1 MSENNHEELFKTTLM
16 GGFDKDDVM
25 TKVQN
30 LKDQAYAAQKKL
42 EAKIEEK
49 EQEIEKLNRKI
60 REREDKIEELEK
72 NIHEK
77 YQSYIDNYDS
87 ISGLVFEAQVKA
99 KKLTQ
104 ETEDACRE
112 KTEET
117 DAACRKLTEETE
129 ESCRKLKEETEEACR
144 RKTEETDESCREKT
158 EETDEACCKKKEE
171 TNESCR
177 KQREETKESCAK
189 QRRETKEQCEYMVE
203 SARQK
208 GEELAAVY
216 EEKLQAEAEEIQSHM
231 DAELQKANT
240 RYQKI
245 YAEMETMTSV
255 LEKNRRIF
263 EETFAGI
270 EKMREEMKRS
280 ASEVETFMKDPV
292 KSIFPGEEK
301 ETAIDNFVEANNQKQ
316 TAKIYQHNPED
327 PYSLPNNTV
336 RCIFISKTNAIW
348 IGTDKGLALFNP
360 HKEQFI
366 TFQNQQENPNS
377 LLSNQ
382 INDIGESRDG
392 KLWVC
397 AHMGGVSILDLNDNV
412 FTSPENM
419 HFQNIRVTNDLHG
432 ISSPNAKCFLQDS
445 FGNIWLGNYRGGV
458 DFLSYNQPVFQTL
471 AYNTL
476 KDGTLTDKQVWGIAL
491 DNKSRIWLGG
501 ENEIAIFSADMKYQK
516 ILSLANKANPHT
528 HVSTIFKDKN
538 GILWL
543 GLYKDGILTCDPS
556 TEKITRIELEDKK
569 ADICCFY
576 EENNKI
582 WIGTQNGLYSYQN
595 GKIAEEK
602 GINEQLTDIMIHGI
616 QRDRQGKL
624 WLGTFGKGLIVFSP
638 EGKRTM
644 RFEIGR
650 AHV

>member
-117 DAACRKLTEETE
+117 D
-129 ESCRKLKEETEEACR
+129 
-144 RKTEETDESCREKT
+144 
-158 EETDEACCKKKEE
+158 EACCKKREE

-292 KSIFPGEEK
+292 KSIFPGEAK
-301 ETAIDNFVEANNQKQ
+301 ETAAEPDREDTAEEAEEEDEIVE
-316 TAKIYQHNPED
+316 
-327 PYSLPNNTV
+327 
-336 RCIFISKTNAIW
+336 
-348 IGTDKGLALFNP
+348 
-360 HKEQFI
+360 
-366 TFQNQQENPNS
+366 NS
-377 LLSNQ
+377 AV
-382 INDIGESRDG
+382 IN
-392 KLWVC
+392 L
-397 AHMGGVSILDLNDNV
+397 
-412 FTSPENM
+412 
-419 HFQNIRVTNDLHG
+419 
-432 ISSPNAKCFLQDS
+432 
-445 FGNIWLGNYRGGV
+445 
-458 DFLSYNQPVFQTL
+458 
-471 AYNTL
+471 
-476 KDGTLTDKQVWGIAL
+476 
-491 DNKSRIWLGG
+491 
-501 ENEIAIFSADMKYQK
+501 ENEPDY
-516 ILSLANKANPHT
+516 LDDDN
-528 HVSTIFKDKN
+528 D
-538 GILWL
+538 
-543 GLYKDGILTCDPS
+543 
-556 TEKITRIELEDKK
+556 EEED
-569 ADICCFY
+569 
-576 EENNKI
+576 
-582 WIGTQNGLYSYQN
+582 
-595 GKIAEEK
+595 
-602 GINEQLTDIMIHGI
+602 
-616 QRDRQGKL
+616 
-624 WLGTFGKGLIVFSP
+624 
-638 EGKRTM
+638 
-644 RFEIGR
+644 EIPNR
-650 AHV
+650 AHDEEDEEE

>member
-104 ETEDACRE
+104 ETE
-112 KTEET
+112 
-117 DAACRKLTEETE
+117 
-129 ESCRKLKEETEEACR
+129 ESCRKL
-144 RKTEETDESCREKT
+144 
-158 EETDEACCKKKEE
+158 KEE

-292 KSIFPGEEK
+292 KSIFPGEAK
-301 ETAIDNFVEANNQKQ
+301 ETAAEPDREDTAEEAEEEDEIVENSAVID
-316 TAKIYQHNPED
+316 
-327 PYSLPNNTV
+327 L
-336 RCIFISKTNAIW
+336 
-348 IGTDKGLALFNP
+348 
-360 HKEQFI
+360 
-366 TFQNQQENPNS
+366 
-377 LLSNQ
+377 
-382 INDIGESRDG
+382 
-392 KLWVC
+392 
-397 AHMGGVSILDLNDNV
+397 
-412 FTSPENM
+412 
-419 HFQNIRVTNDLHG
+419 
-432 ISSPNAKCFLQDS
+432 
-445 FGNIWLGNYRGGV
+445 
-458 DFLSYNQPVFQTL
+458 
-471 AYNTL
+471 
-476 KDGTLTDKQVWGIAL
+476 
-491 DNKSRIWLGG
+491 
-501 ENEIAIFSADMKYQK
+501 ENEPDY
-516 ILSLANKANPHT
+516 LDDDN
-528 HVSTIFKDKN
+528 D
-538 GILWL
+538 
-543 GLYKDGILTCDPS
+543 
-556 TEKITRIELEDKK
+556 EEED
-569 ADICCFY
+569 
-576 EENNKI
+576 
-582 WIGTQNGLYSYQN
+582 
-595 GKIAEEK
+595 
-602 GINEQLTDIMIHGI
+602 
-616 QRDRQGKL
+616 
-624 WLGTFGKGLIVFSP
+624 
-638 EGKRTM
+638 
-644 RFEIGR
+644 EIPNR
-650 AHV
+650 AHDEEDEEE

>member
-42 EAKIEEK
+42 EAKIEEN

-117 DAACRKLTEETE
+117 DAACRKL
-129 ESCRKLKEETEEACR
+129 
-144 RKTEETDESCREKT
+144 T

-292 KSIFPGEEK
+292 KSIFPGEAK
-301 ETAIDNFVEANNQKQ
+301 ETAAEPGSEDTAEEAEEEDEIVENSAVID
-316 TAKIYQHNPED
+316 
-327 PYSLPNNTV
+327 L
-336 RCIFISKTNAIW
+336 
-348 IGTDKGLALFNP
+348 
-360 HKEQFI
+360 
-366 TFQNQQENPNS
+366 
-377 LLSNQ
+377 
-382 INDIGESRDG
+382 
-392 KLWVC
+392 
-397 AHMGGVSILDLNDNV
+397 
-412 FTSPENM
+412 
-419 HFQNIRVTNDLHG
+419 
-432 ISSPNAKCFLQDS
+432 
-445 FGNIWLGNYRGGV
+445 
-458 DFLSYNQPVFQTL
+458 
-471 AYNTL
+471 
-476 KDGTLTDKQVWGIAL
+476 
-491 DNKSRIWLGG
+491 
-501 ENEIAIFSADMKYQK
+501 ENEPDY
-516 ILSLANKANPHT
+516 LDDDN
-528 HVSTIFKDKN
+528 D
-538 GILWL
+538 
-543 GLYKDGILTCDPS
+543 
-556 TEKITRIELEDKK
+556 EEED
-569 ADICCFY
+569 
-576 EENNKI
+576 
-582 WIGTQNGLYSYQN
+582 
-595 GKIAEEK
+595 
-602 GINEQLTDIMIHGI
+602 
-616 QRDRQGKL
+616 
-624 WLGTFGKGLIVFSP
+624 
-638 EGKRTM
+638 
-644 RFEIGR
+644 EIPNR
-650 AHV
+650 AHDEEDEEE

>member
-104 ETEDACRE
+104 ETE
-112 KTEET
+112 
-117 DAACRKLTEETE
+117 

-144 RKTEETDESCREKT
+144 RKTEETD
-158 EETDEACCKKKEE
+158 
-171 TNESCR
+171 ESCR

-292 KSIFPGEEK
+292 KSIFPGEAK
-301 ETAIDNFVEANNQKQ
+301 ETAAEPDREDTAEEAEEEDEIVENSAVID
-316 TAKIYQHNPED
+316 
-327 PYSLPNNTV
+327 L
-336 RCIFISKTNAIW
+336 
-348 IGTDKGLALFNP
+348 
-360 HKEQFI
+360 
-366 TFQNQQENPNS
+366 
-377 LLSNQ
+377 
-382 INDIGESRDG
+382 
-392 KLWVC
+392 
-397 AHMGGVSILDLNDNV
+397 
-412 FTSPENM
+412 
-419 HFQNIRVTNDLHG
+419 
-432 ISSPNAKCFLQDS
+432 
-445 FGNIWLGNYRGGV
+445 
-458 DFLSYNQPVFQTL
+458 
-471 AYNTL
+471 
-476 KDGTLTDKQVWGIAL
+476 
-491 DNKSRIWLGG
+491 
-501 ENEIAIFSADMKYQK
+501 ENEPDY
-516 ILSLANKANPHT
+516 LDDDN
-528 HVSTIFKDKN
+528 D
-538 GILWL
+538 
-543 GLYKDGILTCDPS
+543 
-556 TEKITRIELEDKK
+556 EEED
-569 ADICCFY
+569 
-576 EENNKI
+576 
-582 WIGTQNGLYSYQN
+582 
-595 GKIAEEK
+595 
-602 GINEQLTDIMIHGI
+602 
-616 QRDRQGKL
+616 
-624 WLGTFGKGLIVFSP
+624 
-638 EGKRTM
+638 
-644 RFEIGR
+644 EIPNR
-650 AHV
+650 AHDEEDEEE

>member
-42 EAKIEEK
+42 EAKIEEN

-104 ETEDACRE
+104 ETE
-112 KTEET
+112 
-117 DAACRKLTEETE
+117 

-144 RKTEETDESCREKT
+144 RKTEETD
-158 EETDEACCKKKEE
+158 
-171 TNESCR
+171 ESCR

-292 KSIFPGEEK
+292 KSIFPGEAK
-301 ETAIDNFVEANNQKQ
+301 ETAAEPGSEDTAEEADEIVENSAVIDF
-316 TAKIYQHNPED
+316 
-327 PYSLPNNTV
+327 
-336 RCIFISKTNAIW
+336 
-348 IGTDKGLALFNP
+348 
-360 HKEQFI
+360 
-366 TFQNQQENPNS
+366 
-377 LLSNQ
+377 
-382 INDIGESRDG
+382 
-392 KLWVC
+392 
-397 AHMGGVSILDLNDNV
+397 
-412 FTSPENM
+412 
-419 HFQNIRVTNDLHG
+419 
-432 ISSPNAKCFLQDS
+432 
-445 FGNIWLGNYRGGV
+445 
-458 DFLSYNQPVFQTL
+458 
-471 AYNTL
+471 
-476 KDGTLTDKQVWGIAL
+476 
-491 DNKSRIWLGG
+491 
-501 ENEIAIFSADMKYQK
+501 ENEPDY
-516 ILSLANKANPHT
+516 LDDDN
-528 HVSTIFKDKN
+528 D
-538 GILWL
+538 
-543 GLYKDGILTCDPS
+543 
-556 TEKITRIELEDKK
+556 EEED
-569 ADICCFY
+569 
-576 EENNKI
+576 
-582 WIGTQNGLYSYQN
+582 
-595 GKIAEEK
+595 
-602 GINEQLTDIMIHGI
+602 
-616 QRDRQGKL
+616 
-624 WLGTFGKGLIVFSP
+624 
-638 EGKRTM
+638 
-644 RFEIGR
+644 EIPNR
-650 AHV
+650 AHDEEDEEE

>member
-42 EAKIEEK
+42 EAKIKEK

-104 ETEDACRE
+104 ETE
-112 KTEET
+112 
-117 DAACRKLTEETE
+117 

-158 EETDEACCKKKEE
+158 EETDEACCKKREE

-292 KSIFPGEEK
+292 KSIFPGEAK
-301 ETAIDNFVEANNQKQ
+301 ETAAEPDREGTAEEAEEEDEIVENSAVID
-316 TAKIYQHNPED
+316 
-327 PYSLPNNTV
+327 L
-336 RCIFISKTNAIW
+336 
-348 IGTDKGLALFNP
+348 
-360 HKEQFI
+360 
-366 TFQNQQENPNS
+366 
-377 LLSNQ
+377 
-382 INDIGESRDG
+382 
-392 KLWVC
+392 
-397 AHMGGVSILDLNDNV
+397 
-412 FTSPENM
+412 
-419 HFQNIRVTNDLHG
+419 
-432 ISSPNAKCFLQDS
+432 
-445 FGNIWLGNYRGGV
+445 
-458 DFLSYNQPVFQTL
+458 
-471 AYNTL
+471 
-476 KDGTLTDKQVWGIAL
+476 
-491 DNKSRIWLGG
+491 
-501 ENEIAIFSADMKYQK
+501 ENEPDY
-516 ILSLANKANPHT
+516 LDDDN
-528 HVSTIFKDKN
+528 D
-538 GILWL
+538 
-543 GLYKDGILTCDPS
+543 
-556 TEKITRIELEDKK
+556 EEED
-569 ADICCFY
+569 
-576 EENNKI
+576 
-582 WIGTQNGLYSYQN
+582 
-595 GKIAEEK
+595 
-602 GINEQLTDIMIHGI
+602 
-616 QRDRQGKL
+616 
-624 WLGTFGKGLIVFSP
+624 
-638 EGKRTM
+638 
-644 RFEIGR
+644 EIPNR
-650 AHV
+650 AHDEEDEEE

>member
-1 MSENNHEELFKTTLM
+1 MSENNREELFKTTLM

-104 ETEDACRE
+104 ETE
-112 KTEET
+112 
-117 DAACRKLTEETE
+117 

-144 RKTEETDESCREKT
+144 RKTEETD
-158 EETDEACCKKKEE
+158 
-171 TNESCR
+171 ESCR

-292 KSIFPGEEK
+292 KSIFPGEAK
-301 ETAIDNFVEANNQKQ
+301 ETAAEPDREDTAEEAEEEDEIVENSAVIDF
-316 TAKIYQHNPED
+316 
-327 PYSLPNNTV
+327 
-336 RCIFISKTNAIW
+336 
-348 IGTDKGLALFNP
+348 
-360 HKEQFI
+360 
-366 TFQNQQENPNS
+366 
-377 LLSNQ
+377 
-382 INDIGESRDG
+382 
-392 KLWVC
+392 
-397 AHMGGVSILDLNDNV
+397 
-412 FTSPENM
+412 
-419 HFQNIRVTNDLHG
+419 
-432 ISSPNAKCFLQDS
+432 
-445 FGNIWLGNYRGGV
+445 
-458 DFLSYNQPVFQTL
+458 
-471 AYNTL
+471 
-476 KDGTLTDKQVWGIAL
+476 
-491 DNKSRIWLGG
+491 
-501 ENEIAIFSADMKYQK
+501 ENEPDY
-516 ILSLANKANPHT
+516 LDDDN
-528 HVSTIFKDKN
+528 D
-538 GILWL
+538 
-543 GLYKDGILTCDPS
+543 
-556 TEKITRIELEDKK
+556 EEED
-569 ADICCFY
+569 
-576 EENNKI
+576 
-582 WIGTQNGLYSYQN
+582 
-595 GKIAEEK
+595 
-602 GINEQLTDIMIHGI
+602 
-616 QRDRQGKL
+616 
-624 WLGTFGKGLIVFSP
+624 
-638 EGKRTM
+638 
-644 RFEIGR
+644 EIPNR
-650 AHV
+650 AHDEEDEEE

>member
-42 EAKIEEK
+42 EAKIEEN

-104 ETEDACRE
+104 ETEDA
-112 KTEET
+112 
-117 DAACRKLTEETE
+117 
-129 ESCRKLKEETEEACR
+129 
-144 RKTEETDESCREKT
+144 CREKT

-292 KSIFPGEEK
+292 KSIFPGEAK
-301 ETAIDNFVEANNQKQ
+301 ETAAEPGSEDTAEEAEEEDEIVENSAVID
-316 TAKIYQHNPED
+316 
-327 PYSLPNNTV
+327 L
-336 RCIFISKTNAIW
+336 
-348 IGTDKGLALFNP
+348 
-360 HKEQFI
+360 
-366 TFQNQQENPNS
+366 
-377 LLSNQ
+377 
-382 INDIGESRDG
+382 
-392 KLWVC
+392 
-397 AHMGGVSILDLNDNV
+397 
-412 FTSPENM
+412 
-419 HFQNIRVTNDLHG
+419 
-432 ISSPNAKCFLQDS
+432 
-445 FGNIWLGNYRGGV
+445 
-458 DFLSYNQPVFQTL
+458 
-471 AYNTL
+471 
-476 KDGTLTDKQVWGIAL
+476 
-491 DNKSRIWLGG
+491 
-501 ENEIAIFSADMKYQK
+501 ENEPDY
-516 ILSLANKANPHT
+516 LDDDN
-528 HVSTIFKDKN
+528 D
-538 GILWL
+538 
-543 GLYKDGILTCDPS
+543 
-556 TEKITRIELEDKK
+556 EEED
-569 ADICCFY
+569 
-576 EENNKI
+576 
-582 WIGTQNGLYSYQN
+582 
-595 GKIAEEK
+595 
-602 GINEQLTDIMIHGI
+602 
-616 QRDRQGKL
+616 
-624 WLGTFGKGLIVFSP
+624 
-638 EGKRTM
+638 
-644 RFEIGR
+644 EIPNR
-650 AHV
+650 AHDEEDEEE

>member
-42 EAKIEEK
+42 EAKIEEN

-117 DAACRKLTEETE
+117 DEACRKL
-129 ESCRKLKEETEEACR
+129 
-144 RKTEETDESCREKT
+144 T
-158 EETDEACCKKKEE
+158 EETDEACCKKREE

-292 KSIFPGEEK
+292 KSIFPGEAK
-301 ETAIDNFVEANNQKQ
+301 ETAAEPGSEDTAEEAEEEDEIVENSAVID
-316 TAKIYQHNPED
+316 
-327 PYSLPNNTV
+327 L
-336 RCIFISKTNAIW
+336 
-348 IGTDKGLALFNP
+348 
-360 HKEQFI
+360 
-366 TFQNQQENPNS
+366 
-377 LLSNQ
+377 
-382 INDIGESRDG
+382 
-392 KLWVC
+392 
-397 AHMGGVSILDLNDNV
+397 
-412 FTSPENM
+412 
-419 HFQNIRVTNDLHG
+419 
-432 ISSPNAKCFLQDS
+432 
-445 FGNIWLGNYRGGV
+445 
-458 DFLSYNQPVFQTL
+458 
-471 AYNTL
+471 
-476 KDGTLTDKQVWGIAL
+476 
-491 DNKSRIWLGG
+491 
-501 ENEIAIFSADMKYQK
+501 ENEPDY
-516 ILSLANKANPHT
+516 LDDDN
-528 HVSTIFKDKN
+528 D
-538 GILWL
+538 
-543 GLYKDGILTCDPS
+543 
-556 TEKITRIELEDKK
+556 EEED
-569 ADICCFY
+569 
-576 EENNKI
+576 
-582 WIGTQNGLYSYQN
+582 
-595 GKIAEEK
+595 
-602 GINEQLTDIMIHGI
+602 
-616 QRDRQGKL
+616 
-624 WLGTFGKGLIVFSP
+624 
-638 EGKRTM
+638 
-644 RFEIGR
+644 EIPNR
-650 AHV
+650 AHDEEDEEE

>member
-1 MSENNHEELFKTTLM
+1 MSENNHEVLFKTTLM

-42 EAKIEEK
+42 EAKIEEN

-158 EETDEACCKKKEE
+158 EETDEACCKKREE

-280 ASEVETFMKDPV
+280 ASEVEIFMKDPV
-292 KSIFPGEEK
+292 KSIFPGEAK
-301 ETAIDNFVEANNQKQ
+301 ETAAEPDR
-316 TAKIYQHNPED
+316 ED
-327 PYSLPNNTV
+327 T
-336 RCIFISKTNAIW
+336 
-348 IGTDKGLALFNP
+348 
-360 HKEQFI
+360 
-366 TFQNQQENPNS
+366 
-377 LLSNQ
+377 
-382 INDIGESRDG
+382 
-392 KLWVC
+392 
-397 AHMGGVSILDLNDNV
+397 
-412 FTSPENM
+412 
-419 HFQNIRVTNDLHG
+419 
-432 ISSPNAKCFLQDS
+432 
-445 FGNIWLGNYRGGV
+445 
-458 DFLSYNQPVFQTL
+458 
-471 AYNTL
+471 
-476 KDGTLTDKQVWGIAL
+476 
-491 DNKSRIWLGG
+491 
-501 ENEIAIFSADMKYQK
+501 
-516 ILSLANKANPHT
+516 
-528 HVSTIFKDKN
+528 
-538 GILWL
+538 
-543 GLYKDGILTCDPS
+543 
-556 TEKITRIELEDKK
+556 
-569 ADICCFY
+569 
-576 EENNKI
+576 
-582 WIGTQNGLYSYQN
+582 
-595 GKIAEEK
+595 AEEAD
-602 GINEQLTDIMIHGI
+602 E
-616 QRDRQGKL
+616 
-624 WLGTFGKGLIVFSP
+624 IVENSAVIDLESEP
-638 EGKRTM
+638 DYLDDDNDEEEA
-644 RFEIGR
+644 EIPNR
-650 AHV
+650 VHDEEDEEE

>member
-104 ETEDACRE
+104 ETE
-112 KTEET
+112 
-117 DAACRKLTEETE
+117 

-144 RKTEETDESCREKT
+144 RKTEETDE
-158 EETDEACCKKKEE
+158 
-171 TNESCR
+171 
-177 KQREETKESCAK
+177 ESCAK

-292 KSIFPGEEK
+292 KSIFPGEAK
-301 ETAIDNFVEANNQKQ
+301 ETAAEPDREDTAEEAEEEDEIVE
-316 TAKIYQHNPED
+316 
-327 PYSLPNNTV
+327 
-336 RCIFISKTNAIW
+336 
-348 IGTDKGLALFNP
+348 
-360 HKEQFI
+360 
-366 TFQNQQENPNS
+366 NS
-377 LLSNQ
+377 AV
-382 INDIGESRDG
+382 IN
-392 KLWVC
+392 L
-397 AHMGGVSILDLNDNV
+397 
-412 FTSPENM
+412 
-419 HFQNIRVTNDLHG
+419 
-432 ISSPNAKCFLQDS
+432 
-445 FGNIWLGNYRGGV
+445 
-458 DFLSYNQPVFQTL
+458 
-471 AYNTL
+471 
-476 KDGTLTDKQVWGIAL
+476 
-491 DNKSRIWLGG
+491 
-501 ENEIAIFSADMKYQK
+501 ENEPDY
-516 ILSLANKANPHT
+516 LDDDN
-528 HVSTIFKDKN
+528 D
-538 GILWL
+538 
-543 GLYKDGILTCDPS
+543 
-556 TEKITRIELEDKK
+556 EEED
-569 ADICCFY
+569 
-576 EENNKI
+576 
-582 WIGTQNGLYSYQN
+582 
-595 GKIAEEK
+595 
-602 GINEQLTDIMIHGI
+602 
-616 QRDRQGKL
+616 
-624 WLGTFGKGLIVFSP
+624 
-638 EGKRTM
+638 
-644 RFEIGR
+644 EIPNR
-650 AHV
+650 AHDEEDEEE

>member
-42 EAKIEEK
+42 EAKIEEN

-117 DAACRKLTEETE
+117 D
-129 ESCRKLKEETEEACR
+129 
-144 RKTEETDESCREKT
+144 
-158 EETDEACCKKKEE
+158 EACCKKREE

-292 KSIFPGEEK
+292 KSIFPGEAK
-301 ETAIDNFVEANNQKQ
+301 KTAAEPDREDTAEEAEEEDEIVENSAVID
-316 TAKIYQHNPED
+316 
-327 PYSLPNNTV
+327 L
-336 RCIFISKTNAIW
+336 
-348 IGTDKGLALFNP
+348 
-360 HKEQFI
+360 
-366 TFQNQQENPNS
+366 
-377 LLSNQ
+377 
-382 INDIGESRDG
+382 
-392 KLWVC
+392 
-397 AHMGGVSILDLNDNV
+397 
-412 FTSPENM
+412 
-419 HFQNIRVTNDLHG
+419 
-432 ISSPNAKCFLQDS
+432 
-445 FGNIWLGNYRGGV
+445 
-458 DFLSYNQPVFQTL
+458 
-471 AYNTL
+471 
-476 KDGTLTDKQVWGIAL
+476 
-491 DNKSRIWLGG
+491 
-501 ENEIAIFSADMKYQK
+501 ENEPDY
-516 ILSLANKANPHT
+516 LDDDN
-528 HVSTIFKDKN
+528 D
-538 GILWL
+538 
-543 GLYKDGILTCDPS
+543 
-556 TEKITRIELEDKK
+556 
-569 ADICCFY
+569 
-576 EENNKI
+576 EEE
-582 WIGTQNGLYSYQN
+582 
-595 GKIAEEK
+595 AE
-602 GINEQLTDIMIHGI
+602 IPN
-616 QRDRQGKL
+616 
-624 WLGTFGKGLIVFSP
+624 
-638 EGKRTM
+638 
-644 RFEIGR
+644 R
-650 AHV
+650 AHDEEDEEE

>member
-42 EAKIEEK
+42 EAKIEEN

-117 DAACRKLTEETE
+117 DAACRKLTEET
-129 ESCRKLKEETEEACR
+129 
-144 RKTEETDESCREKT
+144 
-158 EETDEACCKKKEE
+158 DEACCKKREE

-292 KSIFPGEEK
+292 KSIFPGEAK
-301 ETAIDNFVEANNQKQ
+301 ETAAEPGSEDTAEEAEEEDEIVENSAVID
-316 TAKIYQHNPED
+316 
-327 PYSLPNNTV
+327 L
-336 RCIFISKTNAIW
+336 
-348 IGTDKGLALFNP
+348 
-360 HKEQFI
+360 
-366 TFQNQQENPNS
+366 
-377 LLSNQ
+377 
-382 INDIGESRDG
+382 
-392 KLWVC
+392 
-397 AHMGGVSILDLNDNV
+397 
-412 FTSPENM
+412 
-419 HFQNIRVTNDLHG
+419 
-432 ISSPNAKCFLQDS
+432 
-445 FGNIWLGNYRGGV
+445 
-458 DFLSYNQPVFQTL
+458 
-471 AYNTL
+471 
-476 KDGTLTDKQVWGIAL
+476 
-491 DNKSRIWLGG
+491 
-501 ENEIAIFSADMKYQK
+501 ENEPDY
-516 ILSLANKANPHT
+516 LDDDN
-528 HVSTIFKDKN
+528 D
-538 GILWL
+538 
-543 GLYKDGILTCDPS
+543 
-556 TEKITRIELEDKK
+556 EEED
-569 ADICCFY
+569 
-576 EENNKI
+576 
-582 WIGTQNGLYSYQN
+582 
-595 GKIAEEK
+595 
-602 GINEQLTDIMIHGI
+602 
-616 QRDRQGKL
+616 
-624 WLGTFGKGLIVFSP
+624 
-638 EGKRTM
+638 
-644 RFEIGR
+644 EIPNR
-650 AHV
+650 AHDEEDEEE